1 MEEEDLATLLAAAN
15 PDRGRR
21 LYIQCRA
28 CHTLVAEGNQL
39 LGPNL
44 LGFLDRPAG
53 TQPGYEYSE
62 ALLGSDITWT
72 PETLD
77 HWMRSPSEVI
87 PGNKMIFAGIRRA
100 RDRADLIAY
109 LQQATTAEQDLPGG
123 RASGPPRRRD
133 AFAPRLHLQ
142 SPAFSSARCASMWSL
157 NTVQDVS
164 LGFSVRIGGGSTYSG

>member
-1 MEEEDLATLLAAAN
+1 MNSLRLYAPALLAAALVLGACGGEQPASAESGSPAAPATAPAVEEEDLATLLAAAN

-62 ALLGSDITWT
+62 ALLASEIAWT
-72 PETLD
+72 PEALD
-77 HWMRSPSEVI
+77 DWMRSPSEVI

-109 LQQATTAEQDLPGG
+109 LQQATTAQ
-123 RASGPPRRRD
+123 
-133 AFAPRLHLQ
+133 Q
-142 SPAFSSARCASMWSL
+142 
-157 NTVQDVS
+157 
-164 LGFSVRIGGGSTYSG
+164 

>member
-1 MEEEDLATLLAAAN
+1 MNRAILLAPVAALLALAACGGEQPASGQGAEAAPDAAPAVQEEEDLATLLAAAN

-28 CHTLVAEGNQL
+28 CHTLIAEGNQL

-53 TQPGYEYSE
+53 TAPGYVYSE
-62 ALLGSDITWT
+62 ALLATEIAWT

-77 HWMRSPSEVI
+77 DWMRNPSEVI
-87 PGNKMIFAGIRRA
+87 PGNKMIFAGIRKA

-109 LQQATTAEQDLPGG
+109 LQQSTTAE
-123 RASGPPRRRD
+123 
-133 AFAPRLHLQ
+133 
-142 SPAFSSARCASMWSL
+142 
-157 NTVQDVS
+157 
-164 LGFSVRIGGGSTYSG
+164 

>member
-1 MEEEDLATLLAAAN
+1 MNSLRPFTPALLAAALALGACGGEQPVTPAAEAGSSAAPATPPAVEEEDLATLLAAAN

-53 TQPGYEYSE
+53 TAPGYEYSE
-62 ALLGSDITWT
+62 ALLDSDITWT
-72 PETLD
+72 LETLD

-109 LQQATTAEQDLPGG
+109 LQQSTVAE
-123 RASGPPRRRD
+123 
-133 AFAPRLHLQ
+133 
-142 SPAFSSARCASMWSL
+142 
-157 NTVQDVS
+157 
-164 LGFSVRIGGGSTYSG
+164 

>member
-1 MEEEDLATLLAAAN
+1 MNPIRQFTPALLAATLALWACGSEQPAATSAGTESSGAGASEPAPAVEEVDLATLLAAAN

-53 TQPGYEYSE
+53 TAPGYEYSE
-62 ALLGSDITWT
+62 ALLASEITWT

-109 LQQATTAEQDLPGG
+109 LQQSTTEQ
-123 RASGPPRRRD
+123 
-133 AFAPRLHLQ
+133 
-142 SPAFSSARCASMWSL
+142 
-157 NTVQDVS
+157 
-164 LGFSVRIGGGSTYSG
+164 

>member
-1 MEEEDLATLLAAAN
+1 MNSLRLYAPALLAAALVLGACGGEQPASAESGSSAAPATAPAVEEEDLATLLAAAN

-62 ALLGSDITWT
+62 ALLASEIAWT
-72 PETLD
+72 PEALD
-77 HWMRSPSEVI
+77 DWMRSPSEVI

-109 LQQATTAEQDLPGG
+109 LQRATTAQ
-123 RASGPPRRRD
+123 
-133 AFAPRLHLQ
+133 Q
-142 SPAFSSARCASMWSL
+142 
-157 NTVQDVS
+157 
-164 LGFSVRIGGGSTYSG
+164 

>member
-1 MEEEDLATLLAAAN
+1 MNSLRQFTPALLAAALALGACGGEQPVATSAEAESAAAASVESAAVVEEEDLATLLAAAN
-15 PDRGRR
+15 PERGRR

-53 TQPGYEYSE
+53 TAAGYEYSE
-62 ALLGSDITWT
+62 ALLGAEIAWT

-77 HWMRSPSEVI
+77 DWMRSPSEVI

-109 LQQATTAEQDLPGG
+109 LQQSTAAE
-123 RASGPPRRRD
+123 
-133 AFAPRLHLQ
+133 
-142 SPAFSSARCASMWSL
+142 
-157 NTVQDVS
+157 
-164 LGFSVRIGGGSTYSG
+164 

>member
-1 MEEEDLATLLAAAN
+1 MNSLRLYAPALLAAALVLGACGGEQPAATESGSSAAPATAPAVEEEDLATLLAAAN

-62 ALLGSDITWT
+62 ALLASEIAWT
-72 PETLD
+72 PEALD
-77 HWMRSPSEVI
+77 DWMRSPSEVI

-109 LQQATTAEQDLPGG
+109 LQQATNAQ
-123 RASGPPRRRD
+123 
-133 AFAPRLHLQ
+133 Q
-142 SPAFSSARCASMWSL
+142 
-157 NTVQDVS
+157 
-164 LGFSVRIGGGSTYSG
+164 

>member
-1 MEEEDLATLLAAAN
+1 MQLAPVLAAAALALGACGGGRQPAGAAAESEPGVTPAVQQEEDLATLLAAAN

-28 CHTLVAEGNQL
+28 CHTLIAEGNQL

-53 TQPGYEYSE
+53 TAPGYVYSE
-62 ALLGSDITWT
+62 ALLATEITWA

-77 HWMRSPSEVI
+77 DWMRNPSEVI
-87 PGNKMIFAGIRRA
+87 PGNKMIFAGIRKA

-109 LQQATTAEQDLPGG
+109 LQQSTARQ
-123 RASGPPRRRD
+123 
-133 AFAPRLHLQ
+133 
-142 SPAFSSARCASMWSL
+142 
-157 NTVQDVS
+157 
-164 LGFSVRIGGGSTYSG
+164 

>member
-1 MEEEDLATLLAAAN
+1 MRITPALLAAALALSACGGEQSAATSAEAGSSAAAATPPAVEEEDLATLLAAAN

-28 CHTLVAEGNQL
+28 CHTLVAQGNQL

-44 LGFLDRPAG
+44 LGFLDRPVG
-53 TQPGYEYSE
+53 TAPGYEYSE
-62 ALLGSDITWT
+62 ALLASDITWT

-109 LQQATTAEQDLPGG
+109 LQQ
-123 RASGPPRRRD
+123 S
-133 AFAPRLHLQ
+133 
-142 SPAFSSARCASMWSL
+142 
-157 NTVQDVS
+157 TVQQ
-164 LGFSVRIGGGSTYSG
+164 

>member
-1 MEEEDLATLLAAAN
+1 MNAFSRFTPVLLAAALVLGACGGEQPAATPAEAGSTSETAAASAPAVEEEDLATLLAAAN

-62 ALLGSDITWT
+62 ALLTSEIAWT

-77 HWMRSPSEVI
+77 DWMRSPSEVI

-109 LQQATTAEQDLPGG
+109 LQQATAAE
-123 RASGPPRRRD
+123 
-133 AFAPRLHLQ
+133 
-142 SPAFSSARCASMWSL
+142 
-157 NTVQDVS
+157 
-164 LGFSVRIGGGSTYSG
+164 

>member
-1 MEEEDLATLLAAAN
+1 MWLAPVLAAALALGACGGEQGSGGAPTESEPGVTPAAQQEEDLATLLAAAN

-28 CHTLVAEGNQL
+28 CHTLIAGGNQL

-44 LGFLDRPAG
+44 LGFIDRPAG
-53 TQPGYEYSE
+53 TAPGYAYSE
-62 ALLGSDITWT
+62 ALLAADIAWT

-77 HWMRSPSEVI
+77 DWMRNPSEVI

-109 LQQATTAEQDLPGG
+109 LQQSTTPE
-123 RASGPPRRRD
+123 
-133 AFAPRLHLQ
+133 
-142 SPAFSSARCASMWSL
+142 
-157 NTVQDVS
+157 
-164 LGFSVRIGGGSTYSG
+164 

>member
-1 MEEEDLATLLAAAN
+1 MAALLALAACGGEQPASSSAAGTEPGAAPAVQQEEDLATLLAAAN

-28 CHTLVAEGNQL
+28 CHTLIAEGNQL

-53 TQPGYEYSE
+53 TASGYVYSE
-62 ALLGSDITWT
+62 ALLAAEITWT

-77 HWMRSPSEVI
+77 DWMRNPSEVI
-87 PGNKMIFAGIRRA
+87 PGNKMIFAGIRKA

-109 LQQATTAEQDLPGG
+109 LQLSTTPD
-123 RASGPPRRRD
+123 
-133 AFAPRLHLQ
+133 
-142 SPAFSSARCASMWSL
+142 
-157 NTVQDVS
+157 
-164 LGFSVRIGGGSTYSG
+164 

>member
-1 MEEEDLATLLAAAN
+1 MNSLRQFTPALLAAALVLGACGGEEPATTSAESGSSAAPATAPAVEEEDLATLLAAAN

-44 LGFLDRPAG
+44 LGFLNRPAG
-53 TQPGYEYSE
+53 TQPGYDYSE
-62 ALLGSDITWT
+62 ALLASDITWT

-109 LQQATTAEQDLPGG
+109 LQQATIQ
-123 RASGPPRRRD
+123 
-133 AFAPRLHLQ
+133 Q
-142 SPAFSSARCASMWSL
+142 
-157 NTVQDVS
+157 
-164 LGFSVRIGGGSTYSG
+164 

>member
-1 MEEEDLATLLAAAN
+1 MNSLRQLTPALLAAVALGACGGEQPTAPSAEAESSGGGAVESAPAVEEEDLATLLAAAN

-28 CHTLVAEGNQL
+28 CHTLVAQGNQL

-53 TQPGYEYSE
+53 AAPDYEYSD
-62 ALLGSDITWT
+62 ALLASEITWT

-109 LQQATTAEQDLPGG
+109 LQQATTAE
-123 RASGPPRRRD
+123 
-133 AFAPRLHLQ
+133 
-142 SPAFSSARCASMWSL
+142 
-157 NTVQDVS
+157 
-164 LGFSVRIGGGSTYSG
+164 

>member
-1 MEEEDLATLLAAAN
+1 MNPLRQNAPALLAAALVLGACGGEQPAATSAEAGSSAATGAASEPAVEEEDLTSLLAAAN

-62 ALLGSDITWT
+62 ALLTSEIAWT

-77 HWMRSPSEVI
+77 DWMRSPSEVI

-109 LQQATTAEQDLPGG
+109 LQQSTAPE
-123 RASGPPRRRD
+123 
-133 AFAPRLHLQ
+133 
-142 SPAFSSARCASMWSL
+142 
-157 NTVQDVS
+157 
-164 LGFSVRIGGGSTYSG
+164 

>member
-1 MEEEDLATLLAAAN
+1 MLAAALALGACGGEQPAAASAEAGSSAAPATAPAVEEEDLATLLAAAN

-28 CHTLVAEGNQL
+28 CHTLVAQGNQL

-53 TQPGYEYSE
+53 TAAGYEYSE
-62 ALLGSDITWT
+62 ALLASEITWT

-109 LQQATTAEQDLPGG
+109 LQQAT
-123 RASGPPRRRD
+123 
-133 AFAPRLHLQ
+133 
-142 SPAFSSARCASMWSL
+142 
-157 NTVQDVS
+157 VQQ
-164 LGFSVRIGGGSTYSG
+164 

>member
-1 MEEEDLATLLAAAN
+1 MLAAALALGACGGEQPAATSAEAGSSAAPAPAPAVEEEDLATLLAAAN

-28 CHTLVAEGNQL
+28 CHTLVAQGNQL

-53 TQPGYEYSE
+53 AAPGYEYSE
-62 ALLGSDITWT
+62 ALLASEITWT

-109 LQQATTAEQDLPGG
+109 LQQATAAQE
-123 RASGPPRRRD
+123 
-133 AFAPRLHLQ
+133 
-142 SPAFSSARCASMWSL
+142 
-157 NTVQDVS
+157 
-164 LGFSVRIGGGSTYSG
+164 

>member
-1 MEEEDLATLLAAAN
+1 MNSLRLCAPALLAAALVLGACGGEQPAATSAESGSSAAPATAPAVEEEDLATLLAAAN

-62 ALLGSDITWT
+62 ALLASEIAWT
-72 PETLD
+72 PEALD
-77 HWMRSPSEVI
+77 DWMRSPSEVI

-109 LQQATTAEQDLPGG
+109 LQRATTAQ
-123 RASGPPRRRD
+123 
-133 AFAPRLHLQ
+133 Q
-142 SPAFSSARCASMWSL
+142 
-157 NTVQDVS
+157 
-164 LGFSVRIGGGSTYSG
+164 

>member
-1 MEEEDLATLLAAAN
+1 MRITPALLAAALALWACGSEQTGTTSPEAGSSAAGAAEPAPAVEEEDLATLLAAAN

-28 CHTLVAEGNQL
+28 CHTLIAEGNQL

-53 TQPGYEYSE
+53 TAPGYEYSE
-62 ALLGSDITWT
+62 ALLASEITWT

-109 LQQATTAEQDLPGG
+109 LQQ
-123 RASGPPRRRD
+123 S
-133 AFAPRLHLQ
+133 
-142 SPAFSSARCASMWSL
+142 
-157 NTVQDVS
+157 TVQQ
-164 LGFSVRIGGGSTYSG
+164 

>member
-1 MEEEDLATLLAAAN
+1 MWLAPVLAAAALALGACGGDQPASGQAAGTEPGSAPAVQEEEDLATLLAAAN

-28 CHTLVAEGNQL
+28 CHTLIAEGNQL

-53 TQPGYEYSE
+53 TAPGYVYSE
-62 ALLGSDITWT
+62 ALLAAGIAWT

-77 HWMRSPSEVI
+77 DWMRNPSEVI

-109 LQQATTAEQDLPGG
+109 LQQSTTPE
-123 RASGPPRRRD
+123 
-133 AFAPRLHLQ
+133 
-142 SPAFSSARCASMWSL
+142 
-157 NTVQDVS
+157 
-164 LGFSVRIGGGSTYSG
+164 

>member
-1 MEEEDLATLLAAAN
+1 MNSLRLYAPALLAAALVLGACGGEQPASAESGSSAAAATAPAVEEEDLATLLAAAN

-62 ALLGSDITWT
+62 ALLASEIAWT
-72 PETLD
+72 PEALD
-77 HWMRSPSEVI
+77 DWMRSPSEVI

-109 LQQATTAEQDLPGG
+109 LQQATTAQ
-123 RASGPPRRRD
+123 
-133 AFAPRLHLQ
+133 Q
-142 SPAFSSARCASMWSL
+142 
-157 NTVQDVS
+157 
-164 LGFSVRIGGGSTYSG
+164 

>member
-1 MEEEDLATLLAAAN
+1 MNSLRQYTPALLAAALALGACGGEQPATISAEAGSSAAPATAPAVEEEDLDTLLAAAN

-44 LGFLDRPAG
+44 LGFLNRPAG

-62 ALLGSDITWT
+62 ALLTSEIAWT

-77 HWMRSPSEVI
+77 DWMRSPSEVI

-109 LQQATTAEQDLPGG
+109 LQQSTIEQ
-123 RASGPPRRRD
+123 
-133 AFAPRLHLQ
+133 
-142 SPAFSSARCASMWSL
+142 
-157 NTVQDVS
+157 
-164 LGFSVRIGGGSTYSG
+164 

>member
-1 MEEEDLATLLAAAN
+1 MNPVSRITPALLAATLALWACGSEQPAATSAEAESSGAAAAESTPAAEEEDLATLLAAAN
-15 PDRGRR
+15 SDRGRR

-53 TQPGYEYSE
+53 TAPGYEYSE
-62 ALLGSDITWT
+62 ALLASEITWT

-109 LQQATTAEQDLPGG
+109 LQQATAAEE
-123 RASGPPRRRD
+123 
-133 AFAPRLHLQ
+133 
-142 SPAFSSARCASMWSL
+142 
-157 NTVQDVS
+157 
-164 LGFSVRIGGGSTYSG
+164 

>member
-1 MEEEDLATLLAAAN
+1 MNSLRQYAPALLAAALVLGACGGEQPAATSAEAGSSATAATAPAVEEEDLATLLAAAN

-62 ALLGSDITWT
+62 ALLASEIAWT

-77 HWMRSPSEVI
+77 DWMRSPSEVI

-109 LQQATTAEQDLPGG
+109 LQQSTAEQ
-123 RASGPPRRRD
+123 
-133 AFAPRLHLQ
+133 
-142 SPAFSSARCASMWSL
+142 
-157 NTVQDVS
+157 
-164 LGFSVRIGGGSTYSG
+164 